1 MVIATLQR
9 DLMTMDGMVLAIAT
23 DRMMTAR
30 TTGGSVTTGSASTM
44 DVSAAAVTGQL
55 EKILCALERWP
66 IVATSV
72 VKFKD
77 LRIVVMP
84 TKVTTW
90 ALMMLGVS
98 ELAATESVNLSK
110 RTMQCAGR

>member
-1 MVIATLQR
+1 
-9 DLMTMDGMVLAIAT
+9 MTMDGMVLAIAT

-77 LRIVVMP
+77 LRIWMIVVTP

-90 ALMMLGVS
+90 ASMMSGVS
-98 ELAATESVNLSK
+98 ELAATESANPLK
-110 RTMQCAGR
+110 RTMLSAGR